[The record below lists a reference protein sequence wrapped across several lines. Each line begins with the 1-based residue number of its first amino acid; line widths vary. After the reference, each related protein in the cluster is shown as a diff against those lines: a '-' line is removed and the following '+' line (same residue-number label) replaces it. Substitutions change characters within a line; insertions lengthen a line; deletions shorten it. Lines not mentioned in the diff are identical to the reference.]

1 MASKDNEFTEA
12 GKVGKK
18 IGESIKSGAK
28 RVSGWAGA
36 AYRGVEDAIREYGQ
50 EPLLNL
56 YPQAVNV
63 QNALIEAGAGTVG
76 RPLNLGRFPYYDIP
90 TIYDETRKP
99 AGEET
104 PTITV
109 SKKRKPA
116 EEKQADES
124 IRIWRVLR
132 KGEDPEKGNY
142 FETKEAAEAELKRL
156 GGAAV
161 GAVAGIKFPG
171 KTREESVKM
180 RDQYL
185 ARLTESKGEAT
196 TGTEE
201 GVLRGKL
208 SALGATPEQQNRY
221 LSNLKRLREERGV
234 REKESKAAS
243 ERFFANVAAGRKA
256 EEQLNTFNRQVGTLR
271 RAYNNARRRG
281 DEIEAFQIDQLIE
294 RYMAGVPKEMGARKK
309 AAREGIIG
317 IRNAQLQE
325 DMQRAEEERRKRES
339 IKRSNPD
346 AEQFS
351 PESLSSRESFQP
363 TKLTLK

>member
-221 LSNLKRLREERGV
+221 IENLKRLRGEREARETQYKAGREKFFTDVKAKRSAVEQVNVYNRQLGLLRNAYNSARKAGDNLAAFSIGEILEEYQRGVPREAGAKLKAAESGQMAANAQRIAEKIKREREERD
-234 REKESKAAS
+234 RIEKLS
-243 ERFFANVAAGRKA
+243 
-256 EEQLNTFNRQVGTLR
+256 
-271 RAYNNARRRG
+271 RA
-281 DEIEAFQIDQLIE
+281 
-294 RYMAGVPKEMGARKK
+294 
-309 AAREGIIG
+309 
-317 IRNAQLQE
+317 
-325 DMQRAEEERRKRES
+325 
-339 IKRSNPD
+339 NPD
-346 AEQFS
+346 AQQFQ
-351 PESLSSRESFQP
+351 ESSFQP
-363 TKLTLK
+363 ISLTYQ